1 MPDIL
6 TMQRALARKALLQPN
21 HRFDDLYGLVRD
33 VYWLRT
39 SLEAILANDGA
50 NTPGV
55 DGMTRE
61 HLKSERPRAQ
71 LVERVAR
78 ELREGRYRPSAVR
91 RVYIPKA
98 NGKLRP
104 LGIPTI
110 GDRMVQECLRM
121 VLEPIDESHEED
133 TSPVSRPNGLTDNTG
148 RRTGA

>member
-1 MPDIL
+1 
-6 TMQRALARKALLQPN
+6 MQRALARKALLQPN

-50 NTPGV
+50 KTPGV
-55 DGMTRE
+55 DGMTKE
-61 HLKSERPRAQ
+61 HLENERPRVL
-71 LVERVAR
+71 LVEHVAR
-78 ELREGRYRPSAVR
+78 DLREGCYQPSAVR

-110 GDRMVQECLRM
+110 ADRMVQECLRM
-121 VLEPIDESHEED
+121 VLEPIYESHFLPC
-133 TSPVSRPNGLTDNTG
+133 SYGFRPG
-148 RRTGA
+148 RSTNA

>member
-78 ELREGRYRPSAVR
+78 ELREGRYQPSCA
-91 RVYIPKA
+91 P
-98 NGKLRP
+98 G
-104 LGIPTI
+104 
-110 GDRMVQECLRM
+110 
-121 VLEPIDESHEED
+121 
-133 TSPVSRPNGLTDNTG
+133 
-148 RRTGA
+148 